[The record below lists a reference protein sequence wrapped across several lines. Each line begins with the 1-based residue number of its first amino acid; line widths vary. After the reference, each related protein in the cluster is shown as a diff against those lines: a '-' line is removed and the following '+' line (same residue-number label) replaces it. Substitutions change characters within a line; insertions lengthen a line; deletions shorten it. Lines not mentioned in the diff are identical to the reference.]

1 MKKLSQLISEAK
13 QKLDFQEDTINY
25 IPANDLKTYLKVADK
40 FIVQWPDMVKF
51 YDKAEYWG
59 WIF

>member
-25 IPANDLKTYLKVADK
+25 IPANDL
-40 FIVQWPDMVKF
+40 
-51 YDKAEYWG
+51 
-59 WIF
+59 